1 MYEHLR
7 ASLQAS
13 LQTRVD
19 EQTRTHQVAQQARV
33 AVDAANVAFGAAQ
46 QALAASTAA
55 AQGSQTTLN
64 AAQTAQQAR
73 QNAYD
78 AAASALATWDDN
90 EPEPDLPNGKPNPAH
105 LAWLRRRN
113 ELDAAAKAA
122 ADALNSA
129 KAQTAAASAALAA
142 ANAQVSARQN
152 DASARAQ
159 DLAIATVTM
168 NQANAQENQAAAAIA
183 ALQQQIADLDVRAA
197 IATADPL
204 NREALNTFADQEQA
218 QVSQLRTQR
227 AQRRADRY
235 TATQQRL
242 AILVAHDATID
253 ALPPF
258 LAQLRGWTNTG
269 YPGPA
274 SAAAGLDALIQSAR
288 QQRTAPNRADDLPG
302 LTGQLRN
309 VFVNLQS
316 SVDAA
321 ARDLVDRQRAL
332 DAAILTLAT
341 VTKQGPF

>member
-33 AVDAANVAFGAAQ
+33 AVDAANAAFGAAQ

-64 AAQTAQQAR
+64 AAQAAQQAR

-78 AAASALATWDDN
+78 AAASALAKWNDQ
-90 EPEPDLPNGKPNPAH
+90 EPEPLPDGKPNPAH
-105 LAWLRRRN
+105 PAWLRRRN
-113 ELDAAAKAA
+113 QLDAAAKAA

-183 ALQQQIADLDVRAA
+183 ALQQQIADLDMRAA

-204 NREALNTFADQEQA
+204 NREVLNAFADQEQV
-218 QVSQLRTQR
+218 QISQLRTQR

-235 TATQQRL
+235 TVTQQRL
-242 AILVAHDATID
+242 AILVTHDATID

-258 LAQLRGWTNTG
+258 LAQLRGWTNTA

-288 QQRTAPNRADDLPG
+288 QQRTAPSRADDLSA

-321 ARDLVDRQRAL
+321 ARDLVSRQQAV
-332 DAAILTLAT
+332 DTAMSTLAT
-341 VTKQGPF
+341 VTRQGPF